1 MRRIQTEQIKGGE
14 ILGKDIYN
22 SSGAVLI
29 SSGTVLKKE
38 YGELLKGLCIRDIF
52 VEDNISEDIH
62 AEDITEEKIS
72 SQCTMELQN
81 TIERFSYAAD
91 AELRQLTHV
100 AQDVMKGVLEQKEVV
115 YNISNVRSY
124 STSLYEHCLSVGA
137 LSTLI
142 AIHSGYD
149 EKAANEIAIGA
160 LLHDIGFMSIKKV
173 DYQQFLLEEAEEG
186 IQKEIKRHVLYGYSV
201 VEHQDWLSSVS
212 KDIILYHHERLD
224 GTGYPFHVRG
234 ESVRPEVK
242 LVALCDAFDSMVYG
256 NLQKRMKVYE
266 AMEYIVG
273 TSGTKFDR
281 RLVNLF
287 INSVAA
293 YPIGTIV
300 SLSNGERGIVIRQNK
315 QTPTRPVVS
324 ILKYNEDGRRERT
337 IERDLIEELT
347 LFIVDTIEE

>member
-38 YGELLKGLCIRDIF
+38 YGEHLKGLRVSDIF
-52 VEDNISEDIH
+52 VEDNISKDIH
-62 AEDITEEKIS
+62 ADDITEEKIS

-124 STSLYEHCLSVGA
+124 SRSLYEHCLSVGA

-142 AIHSGYD
+142 AIHSGYG
-149 EKAANEIAIGA
+149 EKATNEIAIGA
-160 LLHDIGFMSIKKV
+160 LLHDIGFMSINA
-173 DYQQFLLEEAEEG
+173 DYQQLLLEEAEEK

-201 VEHQDWLSSVS
+201 VEHQDWLSNIS

-224 GTGYPFHVRG
+224 GTGYPFHMRG
-234 ESVRPEVK
+234 KSVCPEVK

-281 RLVNLF
+281 GLVNLF
-287 INSVAA
+287 VNSVAA

-315 QTPTRPVVS
+315 QTPTRPIVS
-324 ILKYNEDGRRERT
+324 ILECNEDGGWERT
-337 IERDLIEELT
+337 MERDLIEELT

>member
-1 MRRIQTEQIKGGE
+1 MRRIQIEQIKGGE

-38 YGELLKGLCIRDIF
+38 YGEHLKGLRVKDIF
-52 VEDNISEDIH
+52 VEDSISKDIH

-72 SQCTMELQN
+72 SQCTAELQN
-81 TIERFSYAAD
+81 TIERFSYASD
-91 AELRQLTHV
+91 SELKQLTHV
-100 AQDVMKGVLEQKEVV
+100 AQDVMNGVLEQKEVV

-124 STSLYEHCLSVGA
+124 SRSLYEHCLSVGA

-142 AIHSGYD
+142 AIHSGYQ
-149 EKAANEIAIGA
+149 EKTVNEIAVGA
-160 LLHDIGFMSIKKV
+160 LLHDIGFMSVKV
-173 DYQQFLLEEAEEG
+173 NYQDCVLDEAEER
-186 IQKEIKRHVLYGYSV
+186 IQREIKKHVVYGHSV
-201 VEHQDWLSSVS
+201 VEHQNWISSVS

-224 GTGYPFHVRG
+224 GTGYPFRMQG

-281 RLVNLF
+281 ELVNLF
-287 INSVAA
+287 TNSVAT

-300 SLSNGERGIVIRQNK
+300 SLNNKERGIVIRQNK
-315 QTPTRPVVS
+315 QIPTRPIVS
-324 ILKYNEDGRRERT
+324 ILKQGKDGRWERT
-337 IERDLIEELT
+337 IERDLVKELT